1 MTEAKEASF
10 ESIISIFRYLK
21 SKDIFE
27 TFYTKYLAERL
38 LHRKSESQEKEQAF
52 VQLIKVECGHSF
64 FTRVEQ
70 MYKDMSISEDLQTQF
85 SQGDP
90 RKRKSVIFETEFFV
104 LSQGAW
110 PV

>member
-1 MTEAKEASF
+1 
-10 ESIISIFRYLK
+10 
-21 SKDIFE
+21 
-27 TFYTKYLAERL
+27 
-38 LHRKSESQEKEQAF
+38 
-52 VQLIKVECGHSF
+52 
-64 FTRVEQ
+64 